1 MNSSLGGEIQMDAD
15 EENRI
20 MEFEVQLI
28 NPNVFRSMKW
38 LLLWQISD
46 SGGGF
51 LPFRDFLVKLP
62 RWLSLIQ
69 SLPCQRYQFS
79 NHLEQWILAY
89 QKYPVA
95 IDQRLVTTCENPT
108 SLEYP
113 SVSSLLAMFL
123 IELHR
128 GLTSVAFQRKHS
140 FDLIECDKNHAECTA
155 YINGLFDCYS
165 RLVVLRLDFS
175 YRKEIAHT
183 KTFEDIRR
191 DLDKMR
197 NNARHNDTIFKGLEG
212 YIFKIEYGLDKK
224 IHAHALLFLNGH
236 IRKPSSDVNHAEA
249 IGEYWKN
256 TITKGDGIYWNCN
269 AHKKKYR
276 YNAIGLV
283 QHDDIEKR
291 SYLIMAMKYLCKK
304 TRQVIKPRD
313 KPQTK
318 TLTKGDLRNRNP
330 NLGRPRERFS

>member
-1 MNSSLGGEIQMDAD
+1 MNKSLDDETQMDKD
-15 EENRI
+15 EENAI
-20 MEFEVQLI
+20 MEFEDLLR
-28 NPNVFRSMKW
+28 NPTVFKPMKY
-38 LLLWQISD
+38 LLLCRISD
-46 SGGGF
+46 LGSHFSHF
-51 LPFRDFLVKLP
+51 LHLLAKLP
-62 RWLSLIQ
+62 HWLSLIQ
-69 SLPCQRYQFS
+69 RLPHQDYQFS
-79 NHLEQWILAY
+79 NHLEQWIIAY
-89 QKYPVA
+89 RKYPVA
-95 IDQRLVTTCENPT
+95 LDQRLITTCTNPT

-113 SVSSLLAMFL
+113 EVSSLLAMFL

-128 GLTSVAFQRKHS
+128 GLTSVAFQRKHC
-140 FDLIECDKNHAECTA
+140 FDVIECDKNHAECTA

-165 RLVVLRLDFS
+165 RLVVLRIDLS
-175 YRKEIAHT
+175 YRKEIAES
-183 KTFEDIRR
+183 KTFKDIRN

-197 NNARHNDTIFKGLEG
+197 NNARRNKIFNGLEG

-224 IHAHALLFLNGH
+224 IHAHTLLFLNGH
-236 IRKPSSDVNHAEA
+236 KRLGSSDVHHAEA

-256 TITKGDGIYWNCN
+256 TITEGDGTYWNCN
-269 AHKKKYR
+269 AHKKQYR
-276 YNAIGLV
+276 YNGIGLV